1 MIIQPTIQKE
11 LVSLLIADPDLK
23 HQYSAIL
30 WSLDLLLV
38 CTEWNVRMRE
48 TGSEQFTEHFSLGL
62 DTVDYHPF
70 MKGKVYVFVCRSD
83 IYYDIFAI
91 LYHIGMKYIS
101 VSHSLGNWPIS
112 LEETKTDEKWL
123 ICI

>member
-70 MKGKVYVFVCRSD
+70 MKGKVYVFVCRYILWYIRYIVSYRNE
-83 IYYDIFAI
+83 IY
-91 LYHIGMKYIS
+91 L
-101 VSHSLGNWPIS
+101 
-112 LEETKTDEKWL
+112 
-123 ICI
+123 CIT